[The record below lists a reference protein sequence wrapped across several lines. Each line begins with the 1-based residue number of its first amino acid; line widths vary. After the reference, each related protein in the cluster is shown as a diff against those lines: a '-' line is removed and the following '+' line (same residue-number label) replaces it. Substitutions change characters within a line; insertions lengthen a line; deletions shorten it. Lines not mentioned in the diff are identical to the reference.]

1 MGYKEWFV
9 ALVLGWS
16 GEGLVYWILMG
27 FGDFGCCVG
36 NVEYRC
42 DVMVSNTLQMLVRWL
57 LLLLG
62 DAKSSQA

>member
-16 GEGLVYWILMG
+16 GEGLVYWVLMG
-27 FGDFGCCVG
+27 LGDFVSCVG

-42 DVMVSNTLQMLVRWL
+42 GVVLSNTLQMLVR
-57 LLLLG
+57 
-62 DAKSSQA
+62 